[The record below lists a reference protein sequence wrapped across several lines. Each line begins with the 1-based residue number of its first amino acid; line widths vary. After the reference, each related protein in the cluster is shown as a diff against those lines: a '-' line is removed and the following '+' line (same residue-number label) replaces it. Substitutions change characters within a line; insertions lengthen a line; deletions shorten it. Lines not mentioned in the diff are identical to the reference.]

1 MAFPCHFRK
10 LCKPL
15 FYSWVRCQELGRHSV
30 YPQLLLPVPCLVLI
44 SPTSSLHPPWRLISY
59 TLNFPRARVSEE
71 DAQCIRYAE
80 EEKTASESWRNWE
93 RSQPKSGRTVGG
105 IWRVFGSESTVH
117 FDAINVQCKVSIW
130 PSACLP
136 LCQTFKTLTEADS
149 DGWTG
154 GVDSDRI
161 QNYDW

>member
-1 MAFPCHFRK
+1 MPRTWKIPSPSPATATSTLLGTHFSYK
-10 LCKPL
+10 QPSSSLKTDFIHTEL
-15 FYSWVRCQELGRHSV
+15 SEGLGVRRGLSV
-30 YPQLLLPVPCLVLI
+30 Y
-44 SPTSSLHPPWRLISY
+44 SLR
-59 TLNFPRARVSEE
+59 RVGE
-71 DAQCIRYAE
+71 
-80 EEKTASESWRNWE
+80 TASESWRNWE

-105 IWRVFGSESTVH
+105 IWCFFGSESMVH

-149 DGWTG
+149 DGWAG

-161 QNYDW
+161 QNYDG